1 MKVLKRDKKIFL
13 RKLPALAAVAALTLS
28 ISLWGCQRA
37 PESGLPLSSA
47 GETSADTETDSPS
60 GQTSGEAENSAGSQ
74 TSANPEGG
82 ASGQTSVGS
91 EGGASGQDTALSD
104 NRSSGPVTFSDS
116 LGRQVTVEN
125 PKRVA
130 AMIGSFADIWC
141 LAGGK
146 DSLVA
151 AAHDTWT
158 YFDLGLDPSVADIG
172 NTKEPNLEILTAS
185 DPDFVIASSNTDAD
199 VKLLD
204 TLESMGM
211 NMAYFQVSNFNEYLN
226 MLDICTQITGQP
238 ERFRQ
243 YGLEIQEQID
253 RAKSAA
259 DGSSPTVLYVRASG
273 SSCKVKNSK
282 GSVLGEM
289 LDDLGC
295 VNIADSEDSLLEDLN
310 MEAILAADPDFIFV
324 VLQGADKEAVTQ
336 TLEKNLLSQPAWQG
350 LTAVQEGRYHI
361 LDDTLYNLKPNERW
375 GEAYEGLARI
385 LYPSSQ

>member
-47 GETSADTETDSPS
+47 GETSADTETDSSS
-60 GQTSGEAENSAGSQ
+60 GQTAGEAENSAGSQ
-74 TSANPEGG
+74 TSASPESG
-82 ASGQTSVGS
+82 ASDQTSVGS
-91 EGGASGQDTALSD
+91 ESGASGQDTALSD

-116 LGRQVTVEN
+116 LDRQVTVDS

-211 NMAYFQVSNFNEYLN
+211 NVAYFQVSNFNEYLN

-243 YGLEIQEQID
+243 YGLDIQEQIH

-295 VNIADSEDSLLEDLN
+295 VNIADSENSLLEDLN

-336 TLEKNLLSQPAWQG
+336 TLEKNLLSQPAWQS
-350 LTAVQEGRYHI
+350 LTAVREGRYHI

-385 LYPSSQ
+385 LYPGAF

>member
-1 MKVLKRDKKIFL
+1 MKVLKRDKRISR
-13 RKLPALAAVAALTLS
+13 RKRLTLFAALLLTIS
-28 ISLWGCQRA
+28 ASLWGCQRA
-37 PESGLPLSSA
+37 PESGTRSSSSQA
-47 GETSADTETDSPS
+47 ESTPQPETDSTPDQEVPS
-60 GQTSGEAENSAGSQ
+60 EDGGVSTPDQKASLEEDGDSAPGQKAPSEE
-74 TSANPEGG
+74 EGG
-82 ASGQTSVGS
+82 SA
-91 EGGASGQDTALSD
+91 
-104 NRSSGPVTFSDS
+104 SGPVVFSDS
-116 LGRQVTVEN
+116 LGRQVTVDS

-172 NTKEPNLEILTAS
+172 GTKEPNLEILTAS
-185 DPDFVIASSNTDAD
+185 DPDFIIASSNTDAD

-204 TLESMGM
+204 TLESMGI
-211 NMAYFQVSNFNEYLN
+211 NVAYFQVSNFKEYLD
-226 MLDICTQITGQP
+226 MLDICTQITGQRQ
-238 ERFRQ
+238 RFEQ
-243 YGLEIQEQID
+243 YGLEIQAQID
-253 RAKSAA
+253 RARSAA

-289 LDDLGC
+289 LADLGC
-295 VNIADSEDSLLEDLN
+295 VNVADSGDSLLEDLN

-324 VLQGADKEAVTQ
+324 VLQGADKEAVTR
-336 TLEKNLLSQPAWQG
+336 TLEKNLLSQPAWQS
-350 LTAVQEGRYHI
+350 LTAVAEGRYHI

-375 GEAYEGLARI
+375 GEAYEELARI
-385 LYPSSQ
+385 LYPGAFP